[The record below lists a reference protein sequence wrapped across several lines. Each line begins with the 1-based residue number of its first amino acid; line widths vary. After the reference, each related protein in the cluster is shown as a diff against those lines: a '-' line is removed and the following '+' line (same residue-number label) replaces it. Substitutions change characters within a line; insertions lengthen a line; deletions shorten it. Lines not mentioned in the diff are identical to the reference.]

1 MKAQIPKNIRKYEDK
16 VIMGMNRRQCLFL
29 LLAIVVG
36 AGLFYLLRSVLNIST
51 LLPLITFLVAPIVMI
66 GSIKVSDLYL
76 EQIFYKMYRD
86 MRYNDGFRPYKIED
100 WGMDN
105 EIQ

>member
-1 MKAQIPKNIRKYEDK
+1 M
-16 VIMGMNRRQCLFL
+16 
-29 LLAIVVG
+29 
-36 AGLFYLLRSVLNIST
+36 
-51 LLPLITFLVAPIVMI
+51 ITFLVAPIVMI